1 MMKVVRVLLI
11 VFFVQFF
18 NSAYSQVNSKIVGEI
33 EQLMKL
39 QVRAWNDFDID
50 GFMKYYWNNDSL
62 MFVGSK
68 SITYGWKQT
77 LANYKKNYSSKE
89 LMGVL
94 SFTNNK
100 YEVFTKDIATVVGKW
115 QIKRSDST
123 QIGGHYTLL
132 WKRIDGKW
140 VIVRDHTS

>member
-1 MMKVVRVLLI
+1 MKAVRILMI

-18 NSAYSQVNSKIVGEI
+18 NSAYSQANSKIVGEI

-39 QVRAWNDFDID
+39 QEKAWNDFDID

-62 MFVGSK
+62 MFIGSK

-94 SFTNNK
+94 AFTNIT
-100 YEVFTKDIATVVGKW
+100 YDVFTKEAITVVGKW
-115 QIKRSDST
+115 QITRPDAT
-123 QIGGHYTLL
+123 QIGGHYSLL
-132 WKRIDGKW
+132 WKKIDGKW